1 MIVGALPVPNTENV
15 PLRYVCLHTHT
26 LMLTCTHSGLFLL
39 ACSCFDAE
47 HRISL
52 YALTHTHRGLP
63 TGSGESGK
71 STIVKQMKII
81 HQNGYSR
88 EELLAFRPFIWK
100 NLLESGRD
108 VVQAMAKFNLQPI
121 SPSNKVR

>member
-1 MIVGALPVPNTENV
+1 MPSIAFSI
-15 PLRYVCLHTHT
+15 R
-26 LMLTCTHSGLFLL
+26 
-39 ACSCFDAE
+39 
-47 HRISL
+47 
-52 YALTHTHRGLP
+52 ALTHTLYIPP

-88 EELLAFRPFIWK
+88 EELLAFRPLIWK

-108 VVQAMAKFNLQPI
+108 VVQALAKFDLQPL
-121 SPSNKVR
+121 SPSNKV